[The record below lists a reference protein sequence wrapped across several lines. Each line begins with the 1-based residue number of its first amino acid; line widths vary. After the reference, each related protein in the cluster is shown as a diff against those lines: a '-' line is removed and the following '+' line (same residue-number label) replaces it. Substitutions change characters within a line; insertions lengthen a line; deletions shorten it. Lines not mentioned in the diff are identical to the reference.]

1 MPEIPAPQV
10 PGAALWPSVPTQAVG
25 AGCGMQKP
33 YLTSPAPALGPIS
46 MPSLHKATFLSN
58 KSPESAKGPL
68 TADKPPTYLT
78 LFGSIFFIR
87 YN

>member
-1 MPEIPAPQV
+1 
-10 PGAALWPSVPTQAVG
+10 
-25 AGCGMQKP
+25 MQKP